1 MDLLRPMELTFVQD
15 LKGKSISL
23 HLLFLA
29 ACGLAFLFVFRGNN
43 FLRFEMTEIS
53 AGN

>member
-1 MDLLRPMELTFVQD
+1 MKFMWGFILWNGD
-15 LKGKSISL
+15 
-23 HLLFLA
+23 FL
-29 ACGLAFLFVFRGNN
+29 CFMGTI